1 MIFTAMMPRLF
12 HPYRTVF
19 TSVIM
24 LLTFGFLRTG
34 ETSTISIISGNATV
48 DGRPLL
54 VKNRDNSS
62 NPYQEFHY
70 NNNGPLAYI
79 SVTYAGVEDQA
90 WGGVNEVGFAVVNA
104 DAWNFP
110 DTVSGPDDDGIIMDW
125 ALRTCYTVDDFEAI
139 MDSTDITGRTL
150 PTMYGVLDA
159 SGAGAIFE
167 CEPNVH
173 YRFDLDDSSAAP
185 NGYMVRAN
193 FAYEGGSY
201 HLGQHRHDRYLALL
215 DSAYAYNLI
224 THRYLTQVIQR
235 DLVNEETDPYPLPFA
250 GREETLPYGL
260 LHTHDAINRDITRSG
275 CVIQGVLPGEDPLLS
290 TLWAIVGEP
299 TATPS
304 LPLWVHAGS
313 TPTAFDGPVNSPLN
327 LRAQEFRDYLY
338 QRNWSEDAID
348 TWRLVDDTGEGLLP
362 FLTELEDQAATSA
375 DSALAVWRLQGLP
388 APAEIE
394 DFQNNLAQNVLAQM
408 EAWGPPQAPQ
418 VTLVRLSPDQVE
430 LDWQPVTR
438 DVFERPVSV
447 SAYTIFAS
455 GAPFIDRIRGDSV
468 TTVSSPPVSITTADS
483 MRFFQVRALP

>member
-1 MIFTAMMPRLF
+1 MLRRSHRCHSGLF
-12 HPYRTVF
+12 PG
-19 TSVIM
+19 I
-24 LLTFGFLRTG
+24 LLLLSFLFVPTG
-34 ETSTISIISGNATV
+34 IASTISIISGSATV

-79 SVTYAGVEDQA
+79 SVTYAGIEDQA
-90 WGGVNEVGFAVVNA
+90 WGGVNEAGFAVVNA

-110 DTVSGPDDDGIIMDW
+110 DTVAGPDDDGIIMDW
-125 ALRTCYTVDDFEAI
+125 ALRTCYTVADFEAI
-139 MDSTDITGRTL
+139 MDSTDVTGRTW

-159 SGAGAIFE
+159 SGDGAIFE

-235 DLVNEETDPYPLPFA
+235 DLVNEETDPYPLPFT

-260 LHTHDAINRDITRSG
+260 IRTHDAINRDITRSG
-275 CVIQGVLPGEDPLLS
+275 CVIQGILPGEDPLCS

-304 LPLWVHAGS
+304 LPLWVRGAS
-313 TPTAFDGPVNSPLN
+313 TPPAFDGPVNSPLN
-327 LRAQEFRDYLY
+327 LRAQEFCDYLY

-348 TWRLVDDTGEGLLP
+348 TWKLVDDSGEGLLP
-362 FLTELEDQAATSA
+362 FLTELEDQAAAAA
-375 DSALAVWRLQGLP
+375 DSALSIWRVQGLP
-388 APAEIE
+388 TSAEVA
-394 DFQNNLAQNVLAQM
+394 DFQNNLAQNALELM
-408 EAWGPPQAPQ
+408 EAWGPPQSPEIIL
-418 VTLVRLSPDQVE
+418 TLLTPDEIE
-430 LDWQPVTR
+430 LNWQPVTR
-438 DVFERPVSV
+438 DVFERPITV
-447 SAYTIFAS
+447 SAYTVFGS
-455 GAPFIDRIRGDSV
+455 NTPFIDRFHGDSIA
-468 TTVSSPPVSITTADS
+468 TVSAPPISITISDS
-483 MRFFQVRALP
+483 MRFFQVRASP